1 MSIYYFYYLLNGY
14 SILEI
19 NYLFITENKSKAKNK
34 LKNYLDKNETILNE
48 LINKYISDYFDSC
61 NNLENINCSKINKL
75 KIKMFNLILNDIY
88 EKINNV
94 SKSEHKFIG
103 HARLE
108 YDTGTGNTD
117 YNYFNNN
124 HNSSY
129 SEEHEMEKILEKMW
143 NKFKKKTINN
153 MSCIQ
158 LVKIEK
164 YIN

>member
-19 NYLFITENKSKAKNK
+19 NYLFVAENKSKAKNK
-34 LKNYLDKNETILNE
+34 LKNYLDKNKMMLNE
-48 LINKYISDYFDSC
+48 LINKYVSDNFDSR

-75 KIKMFNLILNDIY
+75 KIKTFNLILNDIY

-108 YDTGTGNTD
+108 YDTGTGNAD
-117 YNYFNNN
+117 YDYFNNN
-124 HNSSY
+124 NSSY
-129 SEEHEMEKILEKMW
+129 SKEHETEKILEKMW
-143 NKFKKKTINN
+143 DKLKKK
-153 MSCIQ
+153 
-158 LVKIEK
+158 
-164 YIN
+164 